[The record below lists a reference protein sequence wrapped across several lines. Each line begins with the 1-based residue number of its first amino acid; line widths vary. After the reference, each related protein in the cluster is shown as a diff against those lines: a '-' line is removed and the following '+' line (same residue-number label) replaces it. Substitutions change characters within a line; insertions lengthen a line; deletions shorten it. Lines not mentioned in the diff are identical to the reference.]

1 MEKLGK
7 ALFVI
12 FFLFLGLPS
21 LALAKTTVKAELLD
35 EDVEVGDQVRVVVS
49 ITSDDG
55 MKNFSDDFKPPQSVG
70 DGALD
75 FVSSSMSS
83 NTSYRIAN
91 GKTEAS
97 FIKRITLTYAAF
109 KEGTWSIPKFSV
121 SDEINGASVGPFK
134 VRVHKELP
142 ENLQRKKQ
150 QQSQQPSTNNGFGS
164 LFKQFFGRNIEDDPF
179 DSNRGQDE
187 DLAFFSEVEVDKKT
201 VFEGEQIFAKFY
213 IYTNGVITKFDTLKF
228 PTLQGFWKE
237 DVEFANRFNWESVNR
252 NGKQYQRAVL
262 SSYILIPYTSGEHTI
277 DSFDLR
283 ATVSAAGFGFIRD
296 SKIFKKKSQEVKINV
311 LPLNPLP
318 EDSLGQYKGG
328 VGKFGLDVLGE
339 TDKKEILQGETF
351 RLKLKVVGSESSVKF
366 IEAPDLDLGGEFK
379 LLSVEEDYKFFPA
392 KLSSIK
398 VFTYNM
404 IPLKEGLY
412 KIPDI
417 KLMFHKNYEP
427 ELQPPFYYD
436 LTQEMP
442 ILKIQ
447 KNTKTNKFTDEDYIE
462 LEKNAEIQP
471 FKSTWYEKI
480 VEVNIPDYVYY
491 SLFCLVLFAGAFIFK
506 KELEF
511 LEKPISFEE
520 SLNQKNQEIE
530 KSVNDKNFETA
541 ATQFIN
547 LNYLL
552 VGGLTGKRS
561 STEEEY
567 LKSLQSLPAG
577 LKSKKESFS
586 EIMKQ
591 TQHLRFGSDLRLK
604 ENQDKLLECLKN
616 FKKLYAEVKPY
627 LHS

>member
-7 ALFVI
+7 MLTLLLI
-12 FFLFLGLPS
+12 FSVAPIRS
-21 LALAKTTVKAELLD
+21 EATTKVEAKIVNA
-35 EDVEVGDQVRVVVS
+35 DVEVADQVQLEVS

-55 MKNFSDDFKPPQSVG
+55 MKDFGENFKPPQSVS
-70 DGALD
+70 DGALE
-75 FVSSSMSS
+75 FISSSMSS

-97 FIKRITLTYAAF
+97 FLKKLTLTYAAY
-109 KEGTWSIPKFSV
+109 KEGTWYIPEFSV
-121 SDEINGASVGPFK
+121 NDELNESVGPFK
-134 VRVHKELP
+134 VRVYKNLP
-142 ENLQRKKQ
+142 DQFKQKQ
-150 QQSQQPSTNNGFGS
+150 QQAQNPSANNGFGS
-164 LFKQFFGRNIEDDPF
+164 LFRQFFGRDAGDDPF
-179 DSNRGQDE
+179 DNRTGQE
-187 DLAFFSEVEVDKKT
+187 ENLTFFSEVEVDKTT
-201 VFEGEQIFAKFY
+201 VFEGEQVFAKFY

-228 PTLQGFWKE
+228 PTLEGFWKE
-237 DVEFANRFNWESVNR
+237 DVEFANRFNWESVER
-252 NGKQYQRAVL
+252 DGKQYQRAIL
-262 SSYILIPYTSGEHTI
+262 SSYILIPYTNGEHVI

-283 ATVSAAGFGFIRD
+283 ATVSGAGFGFIRD

-328 VGKFGLDVLGE
+328 VGNFGIDILGE

-366 IEAPDLDLGGEFK
+366 IEAPDLDLGDQFK

-398 VFTYNM
+398 VFTYNL

-412 KIPDI
+412 KIPDL
-417 KLMFHKNYEP
+417 KMMFHKNYETQ
-427 ELQPPFYYD
+427 LQPPYYYD

-442 ILKIQ
+442 TLKVK
-447 KNTKTNKFTDEDYIE
+447 KNLNTNKFVDEEFIE
-462 LEKNAEIQP
+462 IEKNKVIQP
-471 FKSTWYEKI
+471 FKSTWLEKAAS
-480 VEVNIPDYVYY
+480 VKIPDYVYY
-491 SLFCLVLFAGAFIFK
+491 FLFFIILLVGGFIFR

-520 SLNQKNQEIE
+520 KLTRQNKEIE
-530 KSVNDKNFETA
+530 QNINDKNFETA

-552 VGGLTGKRS
+552 VGGLTGKRL

-577 LKSKKESFS
+577 LKSKKELFS
-586 EIMKQ
+586 EIMKE
-591 TQHLRFGSDLRLK
+591 TQHLRFGCDLRLK
-604 ENQDKLLECLKN
+604 ENQDKLLECLKK
-616 FKKLYAEVKPY
+616 FDQLYIEVKPY